1 MADMNDVILVFGTF
15 NPVTNA
21 HIGMGRAAQ
30 RVLPEARVIY
40 IPSNGRFLHS
50 WKNLDEKN
58 TLSDAERA
66 GLLRQAGAPFGFE
79 VDTLEMDGTVDGKT
93 YHTVEYFKKKGY
105 NVYVCMGMDKVP
117 EFELWYYSEELLR
130 ENRFLICTRNHTHI
144 ADVATPLVQKY
155 MDHFQEVP
163 MDCEMQEISATQV
176 REAYL
181 NGTLEQVRDKIPD
194 CVYTFLSGDRQLT
207 EPADGQDRKEKL
219 MEFDVAKVTEDLVAW
234 LQNWFD
240 KNGKGCNAVVGISG
254 GKDSS
259 VVAALCVKALGKDR
273 VIGVLMPNHEQSDI
287 SDAKLLCSTLG
298 IKNYI
303 VNIGAAVDALKDSI
317 AVATDGAA
325 VSDQTRINMP
335 PRIRM
340 TTLYA
345 VSQSVNG
352 RVINTCNL
360 SEDWVGY
367 STKYGDAAGD
377 VSPLANLTVTEVKA
391 VGKYLGLPIELVDKA
406 PSDGLCGKT
415 DEDNLGFTYA
425 TLDKYI
431 RTGVCED
438 PATKELI
445 DRKHRNNLFKL
456 QLMQSFPYGNRMGY
470 ITSEE

>member
-1 MADMNDVILVFGTF
+1 MANEVVLIFGTF

-21 HIGMGRAAQ
+21 HVGMGLAA
-30 RVLPEARVIY
+30 RKARPEADIVY
-40 IPSNGRFLHS
+40 VPTNGRFLHS
-50 WKNLDEKN
+50 WKNLDDEN
-58 TLSDAERA
+58 TLSDENRVM
-66 GLLRQAGAPFGFE
+66 LLRKAVQAYGFGVE
-79 VDTLEMDGTVDGKT
+79 TLEVDGTVDGRT
-93 YHTVEYFKKKGY
+93 YHTVQYFKDRGKQ
-105 NVYVCMGMDKVP
+105 VFICMGMDKVP
-117 EFELWYYSEELLR
+117 EYHIWYKGEELLR
-130 ENRFLICTRNHTHI
+130 ENRFLICTRSHTHI
-144 ADVATPLVQKY
+144 DDVATDLVKKY
-155 MDHFQEVP
+155 RDHFTEIE
-163 MDCEMQEISATQV
+163 MDDANQDVSATQI
-176 REAYL
+176 REAFR
-181 NGTLEQVRDKIPD
+181 NGTLEQVRDRMPSV
-194 CVYTFLSGDRQLT
+194 VYEYLCGNVNERRDN
-207 EPADGQDRKEKL
+207 
-219 MEFDVAKVTEDLVAW
+219 MEFDVKTVADELVEW
-234 LQNWFD
+234 LRNWFEN
-240 KNGKGCNAVVGISG
+240 NGKGCNAVVGISG

-287 SDAKLLCSTLG
+287 SDAKLLCSVLG
-298 IKNYI
+298 IKHYI
-303 VNIGAAVDALKDSI
+303 VNIGSAVDALRESI
-317 AVATDGAA
+317 AVATDNGA

-345 VSQSVNG
+345 VSQSLNG

-391 VGKYLGLPIELVDKA
+391 VGKYLGLPLELVDKA

-438 PATKELI
+438 EETKELI

-456 QLMQSFPYGNRMGY
+456 RLMESFPYGNRLGY